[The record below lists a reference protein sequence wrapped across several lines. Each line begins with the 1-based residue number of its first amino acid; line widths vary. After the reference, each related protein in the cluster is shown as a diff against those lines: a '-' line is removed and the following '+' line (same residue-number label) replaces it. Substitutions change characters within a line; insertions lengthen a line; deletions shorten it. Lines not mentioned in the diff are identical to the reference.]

1 MGEFCRI
8 LQKGKGPFQREKKQN
23 NMLKRCSKKGA
34 GFLTLCEI
42 AAWKRLLKYVTN
54 YSFIQKKITGKSID
68 STCMHQYN
76 EANYER
82 KK

>member
-8 LQKGKGPFQREKKQN
+8 LQKGKGPFQREKNKIT
-23 NMLKRCSKKGA
+23 CSKLFKKGG
-34 GFLTLCEI
+34 GFLNLCTV
-42 AAWKRLLKYVTN
+42 AAWKRLLKNVTN

-68 STCMHQYN
+68 SICMHQYN